1 MLDIKDLKLLEFQ
14 FFVFDNNLIFSDFID
29 FLIIKSLKSRKN
41 TWILLLISIS
51 SLPSSQNGI
60 RIYLN
65 INIPVAHCALSKRS
79 VKVQMI
85 RKDHNNFVPLFFSFF
100 TLLSCSLKLQDGPIM
115 YLGSSQNIWTLLNY
129 HHLLGPTTHLK

>member
-1 MLDIKDLKLLEFQ
+1 MLYSAQKVSFRTTLVAWRSIKGRKRKKSSRSRPTHATTTATTILMSRMLDIKDLKLLEFQ

-65 INIPVAHCALSKRS
+65 INIPVAHCEQASE
-79 VKVQMI
+79 
-85 RKDHNNFVPLFFSFF
+85 
-100 TLLSCSLKLQDGPIM
+100 
-115 YLGSSQNIWTLLNY
+115 YLGFAPSV
-129 HHLLGPTTHLK
+129 